1 MKKLRNLISPLL
13 LLFSLLPSFLP
24 AVELS
29 QVDTAQ
35 LIDLRD
41 RQNALIIDIRTP
53 QEWASSGLI
62 PQSYPLTFFDA
73 DGRYDMDQWQAKLD
87 KLRSSP
93 DQPVVLVCK
102 SGNRSAK
109 AGQLLTQSQQFKNLY
124 HLQNGITQWVKAGN
138 PVARN
143 CPNQLA
149 CR

>member
-1 MKKLRNLISPLL
+1 MIKLRNLIIPLL
-13 LLFSLLPSFLP
+13 LLFSLLPSLLT
-24 AVELS
+24 AEELIK
-29 QVDTAQ
+29 VDIAQ
-35 LIDLRD
+35 LMDLRD

-53 QEWASSGLI
+53 QEWAASGLI

-73 DGRYDMDQWQAKLD
+73 DGRYDMNQWQAKLD
-87 KLRSSP
+87 KLRSAP

-109 AGQLLTQSQQFKNLY
+109 AGQLLTQTQQMKNIH
-124 HLQNGITQWVKAGN
+124 HLQNGIAGWVTAGN

>member
-1 MKKLRNLISPLL
+1 MIKHRKLITSLL
-13 LLFSLLPSFLP
+13 LLFSLLPSLLP
-24 AVELS
+24 ADELS
-29 QVDTAQ
+29 RVDIAQ

-53 QEWASSGLI
+53 QEWAASGLI

-73 DGRYDMDQWQAKLD
+73 EGRYDLDRWLAKLD
-87 KLRSSP
+87 KLRSTP
-93 DQPVVLVCK
+93 DQAVVLVCK

-109 AGQLLTQSQQFKNLY
+109 AGQLLTQTQQMKNIY
-124 HLQNGITQWVKAGN
+124 HLQNGIVGWVTAGN

>member
-1 MKKLRNLISPLL
+1 MIPLL
-13 LLFSLLPSFLP
+13 LLFSLLPSLLT
-24 AVELS
+24 AEELIK
-29 QVDTAQ
+29 VDIAQ
-35 LIDLRD
+35 LMDLRD

-53 QEWASSGLI
+53 QEWAASGLI

-73 DGRYDMDQWQAKLD
+73 DGRYDMNQWQAKLD
-87 KLRSSP
+87 KLRSAP

-109 AGQLLTQSQQFKNLY
+109 AGQLLTQTQQMKNIH
-124 HLQNGITQWVKAGN
+124 HLQNGIAGWVTAGN

>member
-1 MKKLRNLISPLL
+1 MIKLRNVITSLL
-13 LLFSLLPSFLP
+13 LLFSLLPSLLP
-24 AVELS
+24 ADELN
-29 QVDTAQ
+29 QVDIAQ

-41 RQNALIIDIRTP
+41 QQNALIIDIRTP
-53 QEWASSGLI
+53 QEWAASGLI

-73 DGRYDMDQWQAKLD
+73 DGRFDIDQWQAKLA
-87 KLRSSP
+87 KLRTTP
-93 DQPVVLVCK
+93 DQAVVLVCK

-109 AGQLLTQSQQFKNLY
+109 AGQILTQTQQMKNLY
-124 HLQNGITQWVKAGN
+124 HLQKGIVGWVTAGN